1 MFITMD
7 ENEQQT
13 SNKFK
18 DSFYVLYF
26 IKEIQF
32 ILVFILLSELP
43 FDIIS
48 FFENQKLSTGDALL
62 TVICPS
68 CS

>member
-13 SNKFK
+13 LNKFK

-26 IKEIQF
+26 IKEIKF
-32 ILVFILLSELP
+32 ILVFILLPELP

-62 TVICPS
+62 TVIY
-68 CS
+68 

>member
-13 SNKFK
+13 LNKFK

-26 IKEIQF
+26 IKEIQI
-32 ILVFILLSELP
+32 ILVFILLPELP

-62 TVICPS
+62 TVIY
-68 CS
+68 

>member
-32 ILVFILLSELP
+32 ILVFIHLPELP

-62 TVICPS
+62 TVIY
-68 CS
+68 

>member
-32 ILVFILLSELP
+32 IRVFILLPELP

-62 TVICPS
+62 TVIY
-68 CS
+68 

>member
-26 IKEIQF
+26 IKEIQI
-32 ILVFILLSELP
+32 ILVFILLPELP

-62 TVICPS
+62 TVIY
-68 CS
+68 

>member
-32 ILVFILLSELP
+32 ILVFILFPELP
-43 FDIIS
+43 FDIMS

-62 TVICPS
+62 TVIY
-68 CS
+68 

>member
-62 TVICPS
+62 TVIY
-68 CS
+68 

>member
-1 MFITMD
+1 MED
-7 ENEQQT
+7 EQQT
-13 SNKFK
+13 LNKFK

-32 ILVFILLSELP
+32 ILVFILLPELL

-62 TVICPS
+62 TVIY
-68 CS
+68 

>member
-32 ILVFILLSELP
+32 ILVFILLPELL

-62 TVICPS
+62 TVIY
-68 CS
+68 

>member
-13 SNKFK
+13 LNKFK

-32 ILVFILLSELP
+32 ILVFILLPELL

-62 TVICPS
+62 TVIY
-68 CS
+68 

>member
-13 SNKFK
+13 LNKFK
-18 DSFYVLYF
+18 VSFYVLYF

-62 TVICPS
+62 TVIY
-68 CS
+68 

>member
-7 ENEQQT
+7 ENEQQS

-32 ILVFILLSELP
+32 IRVFILLPELP

-48 FFENQKLSTGDALL
+48 YFENQKLSTGDALL
-62 TVICPS
+62 TVIY
-68 CS
+68 